1 MPPATRARFRPQA
14 CDWQLLLLLSLDC
27 DNFAACC
34 DLRPALTLSRAL
46 CVLCDLPHRRP
57 SIEEVGSLI
66 VAQIMTQL
74 EKVSVSEQRLTRAL
88 AMERAQRRGDS
99 SAGISSPARLTPA
112 HRSGQGSAKWQAAPL
127 SCAAWLCP
135 GPARYCWSRV
145 HSWSALYKSSCL
157 AQLLES
163 LLDCTLQPP
172 GIAPSMCAP
181 GPCYKNLHHYLAW
194 LTHP

>member
-74 EKVSVSEQRLTRAL
+74 EMVPGEVAD
-88 AMERAQRRGDS
+88 A
-99 SAGISSPARLTPA
+99 PAPA
-112 HRSGQGSAKWQAAPL
+112 PCAAPDVTVHPEEGL
-127 SCAAWLCP
+127 S
-135 GPARYCWSRV
+135 
-145 HSWSALYKSSCL
+145 
-157 AQLLES
+157 
-163 LLDCTLQPP
+163 
-172 GIAPSMCAP
+172 
-181 GPCYKNLHHYLAW
+181 
-194 LTHP
+194 

>member
-14 CDWQLLLLLSLDC
+14 CDWQLLLLLSVDC
-27 DNFAACC
+27 DNFPACC
-34 DLRPALTLSRAL
+34 DLRPALTLSRVL
-46 CVLCDLPHRRP
+46 CMLCDLPCRRP

-112 HRSGQGSAKWQAAPL
+112 HRSGQGSAK
-127 SCAAWLCP
+127 
-135 GPARYCWSRV
+135 G
-145 HSWSALYKSSCL
+145 
-157 AQLLES
+157 
-163 LLDCTLQPP
+163 
-172 GIAPSMCAP
+172 
-181 GPCYKNLHHYLAW
+181 
-194 LTHP
+194 

>member
-1 MPPATRARFRPQA
+1 M
-14 CDWQLLLLLSLDC
+14 
-27 DNFAACC
+27 
-34 DLRPALTLSRAL
+34 RPALTLS
-46 CVLCDLPHRRP
+46 CVLCMLCDVPYRRP

-112 HRSGQGSAKWQAAPL
+112 HRSGQGSAKGQAAPL

-135 GPARYCWSRV
+135 GSARHCSSRV

-157 AQLLES
+157 AQLIES
-163 LLDCTLQPP
+163 LPDCTLRPP
-172 GIAPSMCAP
+172 GIAQVMCTR
-181 GPCYKNLHHYLAW
+181 GSCCKDLHHYLAW
-194 LTHP
+194 LTKLLLLLMFP